1 MSDSKL
7 PHLQVIIGS
16 TRPGRVGKAVA
27 EWVQTEAE
35 AHGGFEVE
43 LVDLADVALPL
54 LDEPHHPRLG
64 NYVNQHT
71 KDWSATVSR
80 ADAFIFVIPEY
91 NHSYSAGVKN
101 ALDYLHSEWQ
111 YKPVGLVSYGGV
123 AAGTR
128 AVQALKPVLTALKSV
143 PLNESV
149 NIPFVTQFLKDGQF
163 VPNDT
168 LSASAKTMLDE
179 LVRWT
184 SALQT
189 LGTAA

>member
-27 EWVQTEAE
+27 EWVQAEAV

-54 LDEPHHPRLG
+54 LDEPNHPRFG
-64 NYVNQHT
+64 KYINDHT
-71 KDWSATVSR
+71 KAWSATISR
-80 ADAFIFVIPEY
+80 GDAFIFVIPEY
-91 NHSYSAGVKN
+91 NHSYSAAVKN

-128 AVQALKPVLTALKSV
+128 AVQALKPVLTALKAV
-143 PLNESV
+143 PLVESV
-149 NIPFVTQFLKDGQF
+149 NIPFVTQFLHDGAF
-163 VPNDT
+163 VPNET
-168 LSASAKTMLDE
+168 LSGSTKTLLDE

-184 SALQT
+184 GALQT
-189 LGTAA
+189 LGSVA